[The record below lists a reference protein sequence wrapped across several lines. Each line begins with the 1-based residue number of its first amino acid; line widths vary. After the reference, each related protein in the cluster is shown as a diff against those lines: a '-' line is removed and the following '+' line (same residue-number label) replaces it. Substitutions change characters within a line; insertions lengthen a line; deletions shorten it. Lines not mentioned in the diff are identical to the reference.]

1 MQRDNFYLKMGTGLR
16 KASADMAEYARMNQG
31 SPLLMQ
37 HAENRGQGG
46 RPGRGNGNGGGNG
59 RGNGRGKGNRRE
71 GERGNSEQPEEK

>member
-37 HAENRGQGG
+37 HAENRGRGG
-46 RPGRGNGNGGGNG
+46 RPGENGEGNG
-59 RGNGRGKGNRRE
+59 RGNGRGSGKGNRRE
-71 GERGNSEQPEEK
+71 GGRGNSEQPEEK